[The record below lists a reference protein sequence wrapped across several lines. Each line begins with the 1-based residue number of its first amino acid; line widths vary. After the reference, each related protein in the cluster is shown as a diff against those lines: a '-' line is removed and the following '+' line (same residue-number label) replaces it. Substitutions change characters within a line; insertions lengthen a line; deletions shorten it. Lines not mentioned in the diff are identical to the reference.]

1 MDNVEAP
8 SEPAVITAAEP
19 VDLSAPSTDA
29 AEAAPSSGN
38 GALGAADG
46 ALGAADGPA
55 PPPAAAAPAEDGKAG
70 AAGEVSY
77 SSPSMAAARA
87 LFAAPKAAPA
97 PVPSPRREGPSAAA
111 LKFGGGG
118 AKAKADDAAAA
129 AAASAAAA
137 EPAGPPVTV
146 YHKGAYYPVAE
157 LVAATRQS
165 PGAFAGIDFNEK
177 ELMLNEEGFKAVFGM
192 SHAEFLQLG
201 KWKRDQKKKE
211 KGMF

>member
-1 MDNVEAP
+1 MDNTEPP
-8 SEPAVITAAEP
+8 SEPAVAAAAP
-19 VDLSAPSTDA
+19 VDPPAPSTDA
-29 AEAAPSSGN
+29 AEAAPTPG
-38 GALGAADG
+38 DG
-46 ALGAADGPA
+46 ALSAAADDALASAA
-55 PPPAAAAPAEDGKAG
+55 PPPAAAAAAAEDGKAGG

-87 LFAAPKAAPA
+87 LFAAPKASPAPA
-97 PVPSPRREGPSAAA
+97 PSPRREGPSAAA

-129 AAASAAAA
+129 AAAAAA

-146 YHKGAYYPVAE
+146 YHKGAYYPLAE
-157 LVAATRQS
+157 LVAATRQN
-165 PGAFAGIDFNEK
+165 PGNFAGIDFNEK

-192 SHAEFLQLG
+192 SHEEFLQLG